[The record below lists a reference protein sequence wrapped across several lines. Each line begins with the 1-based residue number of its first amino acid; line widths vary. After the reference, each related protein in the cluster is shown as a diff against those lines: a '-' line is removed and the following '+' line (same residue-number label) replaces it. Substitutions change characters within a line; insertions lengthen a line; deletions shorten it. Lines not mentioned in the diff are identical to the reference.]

1 MFTKPQ
7 TRFPTPQPVSKTLS
21 DVEGGDL
28 LLLHVDD
35 WQDLDKFYNH
45 PLAKHKLQWGKPISK
60 NVAYKNFHPIFIND
74 KTETHPQMAFI
85 DQFVVPLNIAQG
97 LYLYGIG
104 GSLKKEQNTS
114 NLELPEGS
122 MLIINNYYWL
132 HGRDQF
138 IAHKNLHRELLRKRG
153 AFSENTSDNDK

>member
-1 MFTKPQ
+1 
-7 TRFPTPQPVSKTLS
+7 
-21 DVEGGDL
+21 
-28 LLLHVDD
+28 LH
-35 WQDLDKFYNH
+35 K
-45 PLAKHKLQWGKPISK
+45 
-60 NVAYKNFHPIFIND
+60 AYIY
-74 KTETHPQMAFI
+74 T
-85 DQFVVPLNIAQG
+85 G
-97 LYLYGIG
+97 LE
-104 GSLKKEQNTS
+104 SHFNKEQNTS

>member
-1 MFTKPQ
+1 M
-7 TRFPTPQPVSKTLS
+7 S
-21 DVEGGDL
+21 
-28 LLLHVDD
+28 
-35 WQDLDKFYNH
+35 
-45 PLAKHKLQWGKPISK
+45 
-60 NVAYKNFHPIFIND
+60 
-74 KTETHPQMAFI
+74 FI

-104 GSLKKEQNTS
+104 GSLKKKQNTS

-138 IAHKNLHRELLRKRG
+138 IDHKNLHRELLRERG

>member
-35 WQDLDKFYNH
+35 WQDLDKFYNP

-60 NVAYKNFHPIFIND
+60 NVAHKNFHPIFIND
-74 KTETHPQMAFI
+74 KTELIPRCLLLI
-85 DQFVVPLNIAQG
+85 NL
-97 LYLYGIG
+97 LYL
-104 GSLKKEQNTS
+104 
-114 NLELPEGS
+114 
-122 MLIINNYYWL
+122 
-132 HGRDQF
+132 
-138 IAHKNLHRELLRKRG
+138 
-153 AFSENTSDNDK
+153 